1 MAIIVNLDVM
11 MAKRKMSSTELSK
24 QLGITMANLSI
35 LKTNKAK
42 AVRFSTLDALCK
54 ILDCQ
59 PGDILE
65 YVEDEEGN
73 EDSSHI

>member
-59 PGDILE
+59 PGYILE